1 MIGFKLILCMI
12 FGYLVG
18 GINPS
23 YIVGRLRGFDIR
35 QRGSGNAGASNA
47 VIVMGK
53 LVGVGSALFDIL
65 KAAAVVWLAPII
77 LRGTPFAAEVAGV
90 SCIFGHVFPV
100 YMRFRG
106 GKGLACLGGLLLAVD
121 FRLLLIL
128 LTVEILLI
136 LLFDYICV
144 CPLTASV
151 IIPFLYGILGDGGLG
166 FLLNAKGGWWGAGIV
181 ALGCILVFCKHLVN
195 LKRIKNG
202 TELHLSYFWKK
213 NKDEELARVQKNMKK

>member
-1 MIGFKLILCMI
+1 MIVLKLTLAAL
-12 FGYLVG
+12 FGYLIG

-35 QRGSGNAGASNA
+35 QKGSGNAGASNA

-53 LVGVGSALFDIL
+53 VVGISSALLDIL
-65 KAAAVVWLAPII
+65 KAAGVVWLAPVIF
-77 LRGTPFAAEVAGV
+77 RGTPMVAEVAGV

-106 GKGLACLGGLLLAVD
+106 GKGLACLGGVLLAVD

-128 LTVEILLI
+128 LAIEILLI

-151 IIPFLYGILGDGGLG
+151 IIPFLYGILGDGGFG
-166 FLLNAKGGWWGAGIV
+166 FLLNASGGWWGAGII
-181 ALGCILVFCKHLVN
+181 AIGCILVFCKHIGN
-195 LKRIKNG
+195 LRRIKNG
-202 TELHLSYFWKK
+202 TELHLSYLWKK
-213 NKDEELARVQKNMKK
+213 DKDEELARVQENMKK